1 MSAEIPQKG
10 KTNMKKQ
17 IKSTLALSSAVVAV
31 VGLALV
37 PSVHVDAVTVNP
49 TVRATVGATITMT
62 TTSQGNSNNVDFS
75 LAPGA
80 SPVLS
85 SASDTI
91 TVNTNNTAGYLL
103 TLADGDATETLTNGA
118 NTIAASANTT
128 TAPAALATN
137 TWGFAKPGAP
147 FDVSYSAETNSTT
160 STTKWAKIPSTG
172 SPYTLKTTAAV
183 ATNDTTTVWYAAKVD
198 SSKPTGTYTDQVV
211 YTATT
216 N

>member
-1 MSAEIPQKG
+1 
-10 KTNMKKQ
+10 MKQ
-17 IKSTLALSSAVVAV
+17 PIKSALALSSAVVAV

-37 PSVHVDAVTVNP
+37 PTVNVDAVVVNP
-49 TVRATVGATITMT
+49 TVRAIVGATITMT
-62 TTSQGNSNNVDFS
+62 TSSQGTGNNVDLS
-75 LAPGA
+75 LSPGG
-80 SPVLS
+80 SPVLT

-103 TLADGDATETLTNGA
+103 TLADADATETLTNGG

-128 TAPAALATN
+128 ASPAALATN
-137 TWGFAKPGAP
+137 TWGFAVPGGL
-147 FDVSYSAETNSTT
+147 FDASYSVESNAT
-160 STTKWAKIPSTG
+160 SSATKWAKIPSTG

-183 ATNDTTTVWYAAKVD
+183 ATNDTTVVWYAAKID

>member
-1 MSAEIPQKG
+1 
-10 KTNMKKQ
+10 MKQ
-17 IKSTLALSSAVVAV
+17 PIKSALALSSAVVAV

-37 PSVHVDAVTVNP
+37 PTVNVDAVVVNP
-49 TVRATVGATITMT
+49 TVRAIVGATITMT
-62 TTSQGNSNNVDFS
+62 TTSQGTGNNVDLS
-75 LAPGA
+75 LSPGA
-80 SPVLS
+80 SAVLT

-103 TLADGDATETLTNGA
+103 TLADADATETLTNGG

-128 TAPAALATN
+128 ASPAALATN
-137 TWGFAKPGAP
+137 TWGFAKVGAP
-147 FDVSYSAETNSTT
+147 FDVSYTIESNST
-160 STTKWAKIPSTG
+160 SSATKWAKIPSTG

-183 ATNDTTTVWYAAKVD
+183 ATNDTTVVWYAAKID